1 MSKIQ
6 RADIPRKE
14 IRKLLKKIT
23 PELEELRRLLD
34 DSDEDETESVSQE
47 LIRSGARN
55 LLIAQRIIREKKSGS
70 DGD

>member
-1 MSKIQ
+1 MNKVG
-6 RADIPRKE
+6 RADIPRKQ

-23 PELEELRRLLD
+23 PELEELRRLLEQ
-34 DSDEDETESVSQE
+34 SDEDETESVSQE

>member
-1 MSKIQ
+1 MSKTD

-14 IRKLLKKIT
+14 IRKLLKKIA

-34 DSDEDETESVSQE
+34 ESDVDETESVSQE

-55 LLIAQRIIREKKSGS
+55 LLIAQRIIRENRSGS
-70 DGD
+70 GGD

>member
-1 MSKIQ
+1 MSKAD

-23 PELEELRRLLD
+23 PELEELRRLLEA
-34 DSDEDETESVSQE
+34 SDEDETESVSEE

-55 LLIAQRIIREKKSGS
+55 LLIARRVIRGKKSGS